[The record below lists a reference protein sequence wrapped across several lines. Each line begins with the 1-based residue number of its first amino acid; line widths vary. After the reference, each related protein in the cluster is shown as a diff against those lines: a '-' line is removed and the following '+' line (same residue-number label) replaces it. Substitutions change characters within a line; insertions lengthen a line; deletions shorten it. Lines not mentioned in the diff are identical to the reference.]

1 MRRYV
6 HVVVVVARSCKRR
19 YCYPVVVVASHVSVA
34 MLRRN
39 YKLSTQHPPSLST
52 PLSLSLTH
60 SRNHAHNH
68 QRSNING
75 INNMHYNLYI
85 SKSSIAQSAQ
95 KRGSATCQDMC
106 MGRMIDMPRRM
117 RNLRAAH
124 LISCTASVAGSVRL

>member
-6 HVVVVVARSCKRR
+6 HVVVDVVVVVARSCKRR

-39 YKLSTQHPPSLST
+39 YKLSTQHPPSLSS

-75 INNMHYNLYI
+75 INSMHYNLYI
-85 SKSSIAQSAQ
+85 SKSSIVPKKGAVPHA
-95 KRGSATCQDMC
+95 RTCVW
-106 MGRMIDMPRRM
+106 G
-117 RNLRAAH
+117 
-124 LISCTASVAGSVRL
+124 V